1 MRGHRAIQA
10 DWRRPGRPASTAAPA
25 FPDNLVVFPNRD
37 FIAVEGYQDHVGE
50 TATVEVT
57 RPGVGVVGSAQGVVA
72 EGDVAFEINHPG
84 GYCRGAGT
92 NLNITP
98 DIQPGDVVSIRFG
111 DTPAGDTVVQDGFVT
126 ADAVQNGTT
135 VTVSGHV
142 GPGLNRDNTEQRIV
156 EPALTDTVVGR
167 RDVRAPPG
175 RSPRPPGAATPRA
188 WSSRATPSPRPTC
201 STTPTRP
208 RSRPTPGWAS
218 GCCPGRRPTSTA
230 TGRASPSPSS
240 ASRAGP
246 AWAAAQRPAPDR
258 SPGAD
263 RRGRGQGRRRSPAHL
278 DPGSGHPRHPGHHR
292 LPGPRRGPDGHRRRA
307 GRGRPAHRRA
317 GGQGHHHHRPVR
329 HRERPRRGGLGLQRR
344 RDLPGR
350 DRPAG
355 HRHHPADGRLPATGP
370 GRAVE
375 TIPIPAEVVPTRP
388 APPPT

>member
-84 GYCRGAGT
+84 GYCWGAGT

-167 RDVRAPPG
+167 RDVRALPG
-175 RSPRPPGAATPRA
+175 PLSPAPRGGHSSSLEFSGDTFTATYVFDDADTAQIAANAGLGERLLSWQETDVDGNRQGLTIAEFGEPGGPGMGGCPTARSRPVPRG
-188 WSSRATPSPRPTC
+188 RPTW
-201 STTPTRP
+201 SRP
-208 RSRPTPGWAS
+208 RSPAVSGSPGPRLRPSPAPRPSPATGPTPWPRRPPAAS
-218 GCCPGRRPTSTA
+218 RSRSAGASPGRRPGA
-230 TGRASPSPSS
+230 PPSP
-240 ASRAGP
+240 AC
-246 AWAAAQRPAPDR
+246 PAPR
-258 SPGAD
+258 ATTS
-263 RRGRGQGRRRSPAHL
+263 RWSRSPA
-278 DPGSGHPRHPGHHR
+278 S
-292 LPGPRRGPDGHRRRA
+292 A
-307 GRGRPAHRRA
+307 RPS
-317 GGQGHHHHRPVR
+317 RP
-329 HRERPRRGGLGLQRR
+329 
-344 RDLPGR
+344 
-350 DRPAG
+350 
-355 HRHHPADGRLPATGP
+355 
-370 GRAVE
+370 
-375 TIPIPAEVVPTRP
+375 
-388 APPPT
+388 